1 VSNAKPGPEI
11 EATLIRYD
19 AKRGIQNM
27 DVAIKS
33 FDVAMDVKNKGVE
46 LEIREPNN
54 GSKLGNL
61 VVTKG
66 NLIWCAGK
74 TQLANGKK
82 IKWTDFIE
90 MASAVS
96 APAKKTAS
104 KKAPAKKASAK
115 RAAKKAARKVSAKSI
130 TPAIEPATE

>member
-1 VSNAKPGPEI
+1 
-11 EATLIRYD
+11 
-19 AKRGIQNM
+19 M

-66 NLIWCAGK
+66 HLIWCAGK
-74 TQLANGKK
+74 TQ
-82 IKWTDFIE
+82 
-90 MASAVS
+90 
-96 APAKKTAS
+96 KTAS